1 MATDLLREDRDPRG
15 VATLTLDRPERFN
28 ALVPALIDALNAALE
43 RAACDAAVRVVVLA
57 GEGRM
62 FCAGAD
68 VSYLREAGTLSPA
81 DNLAG
86 SRVYSRT
93 TELIRATG
101 KPVIVR
107 VQGGA
112 FGGGITMI
120 AACDV
125 VVAEAGA
132 KFAVTEARFGL
143 TPSLMLPYL
152 IARIGPHRARRWC
165 LTAERMDAATAA
177 AIGLVDIVAPEGGLD
192 AAVGRL
198 VADLLAGAPGA
209 LAETKAVLNRL
220 ARPPA
225 DAPTVER
232 TIHAFAA
239 GRASAEA
246 KEGTAAFL
254 EKRKPA
260 WAAA

>member
-1 MATDLLREDRDPRG
+1 MEMLSESHDPRG
-15 VATLTLDRPERFN
+15 IATLTLDRPARFN

-43 RAACDAAVRVVVLA
+43 RAAADGEVRVVVLA
-57 GEGRM
+57 GAGRM

-68 VSYLREAGTLSPA
+68 VSYLRKAGALSPD

-86 SRVYSRT
+86 ARVYSRT
-93 TELIRATG
+93 TELIRAMG
-101 KPVIVR
+101 KPVIAR

-112 FGGGITMI
+112 FGGGITI
-120 AACDV
+120 LAARDV

-132 KFAVTEARFGL
+132 SFAITEARFGL

-165 LTAERMDAATAA
+165 LTAESMDAATAAA
-177 AIGLVDIVAPEGGLD
+177 AIGLVDIVAPEDGLD
-192 AAVGRL
+192 TAVGPL

-209 LAETKAVLNRL
+209 LDETKDWLNRL
-220 ARPPA
+220 ARPAA
-225 DAPTVER
+225 DAAAVER
-232 TIHAFAA
+232 TIHAFVA
-239 GRASAEA
+239 GRASSEE

-254 EKRKPA
+254 EKRKPG
-260 WAAA
+260 WAAG

>member
-1 MATDLLREDRDPRG
+1 MATELLRERRNPRG
-15 VATLTLDRPERFN
+15 VTTLTLDRPGRFN
-28 ALVPALIDALNAALE
+28 ALVPPLIDALNAALE
-43 RAACDAAVRVVVLA
+43 RVAVDDEVRVVVLA
-57 GEGRM
+57 GAGRM

-68 VSYLREAGTLSPA
+68 VQFLREAGALSPE

-86 SRVYSRT
+86 ARVYSRT
-93 TELIRATG
+93 TELIRAMG
-101 KPVIVR
+101 KPVVAR

-112 FGGGITMI
+112 FGGGVTIL

-132 KFAVTEARFGL
+132 TFAVTEARFGL

-165 LTAERMDAATAA
+165 LTAGRMDAATAA
-177 AIGLVDIVAPEGGLD
+177 AIGLVDIVVPEDGLD

-220 ARPPA
+220 ARPAA
-225 DAPTVER
+225 DAAAIER

-254 EKRKPA
+254 EKRKPG
-260 WAAA
+260 WAAG